1 MSAALPSFVA
11 LCHHGKTVSLLVLAM
26 AVCSGCYS
34 PGRARIVSDVTPA
47 EEPVRSTF
55 GRVGLF
61 LPEAPSGF
69 VFRYPRNVSETIVHT
84 AEKTWKGLDL
94 DHGAEEVV
102 TGLVVS
108 GFVGL
113 FSGFFFGVPQHD
125 IEQAERELQK
135 ALRETP
141 LQPSIS
147 SRVQSYLEA
156 HGQPALQVIPPEIA
170 AELNATALTNR
181 DYRTLAGL
189 GIDSLMEIVVEQ
201 HGFDA
206 EGRGNPPMT
215 VQASVQ
221 IYITRVSDGTVLFNS
236 PLEYRG
242 HKHRFLSWAE
252 DDARKF
258 RGELRRAGRVVAQS
272 IVQQVFVPKSAGANL
287 RR

>member
-1 MSAALPSFVA
+1 MGRGSRRRDRRLGCRRPFRRI
-11 LCHHGKTVSLLVLAM
+11 LLR
-26 AVCSGCYS
+26 G
-34 PGRARIVSDVTPA
+34 
-47 EEPVRSTF
+47 
-55 GRVGLF
+55 
-61 LPEAPSGF
+61 
-69 VFRYPRNVSETIVHT
+69 
-84 AEKTWKGLDL
+84 
-94 DHGAEEVV
+94 
-102 TGLVVS
+102 
-108 GFVGL
+108 
-113 FSGFFFGVPQHD
+113 PQHD
-125 IEQAERELQK
+125 IEEAERELQK

-181 DYRTLAGL
+181 DYRTLAEL

-215 VQASVQ
+215 CRPAFKFISHVFR
-221 IYITRVSDGTVLFNS
+221 TGTVLFNS

-272 IVQQVFVPKSAGANL
+272 IVQQVFVRKAREQDL